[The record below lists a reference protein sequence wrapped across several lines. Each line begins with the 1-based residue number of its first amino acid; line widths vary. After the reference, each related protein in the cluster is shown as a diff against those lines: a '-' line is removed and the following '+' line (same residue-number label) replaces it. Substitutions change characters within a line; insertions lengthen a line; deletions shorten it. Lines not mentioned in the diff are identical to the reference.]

1 MAKQGTKYEEF
12 CTEVVK
18 RLKAQGDDFLN
29 VEVEDVSHDDHIV
42 GKTGVKHQIDIHA
55 DYKDKDGKVTPID
68 IECKD
73 YASNVPME
81 KIATLDSVARDIGAM
96 PVFMARVGYQSGAQL
111 YAKNLDTPIRTFK
124 VNDPEHA
131 SWAKSHRLRTVH
143 THMNIVIYALK
154 SFTIC
159 VKSKKD
165 DGFLKKVEPDDL
177 FIVDTASN
185 KKTSLKKWIS
195 KSYSNACDSKEALYS
210 ESLSAEPNQVLL
222 VNNQSVP
229 FIKVEITWQNNSS
242 ESNMDVSA
250 DDLIYGIVEDIES
263 GAWHIAYKKRKS
275 IMGQVRNNGDHLE

>member
-1 MAKQGTKYEEF
+1 MAKQGTKYEEYEKF

-29 VEVEDVSHDDHIV
+29 VKVEDVLHNDHIV

-73 YASNVPME
+73 YASNVPIE

-96 PVFMARVGYQSGAQL
+96 PVFMTRVGYQSGAQI

-131 SWAKSHRLRTVH
+131 SWAKAHRLRTMNVH
-143 THMNIVIYALK
+143 VNSIIYNLK
-154 SFTIC
+154 SFKIY
-159 VKSKKD
+159 VKNKKD
-165 DGFLKKVEPDDL
+165 DGFLKKVESDDL
-177 FIVDTASN
+177 FIVDTTSN
-185 KKTSLKKWIS
+185 KKTSLKNWIS
-195 KSYSNACDSKEALYS
+195 KSYSNACASKEALYS
-210 ESLSAEPNQVLL
+210 ESLSAGPNQVLL

-229 FIKVEITWQNNSS
+229 FIKVANYKFNPNKPGIFQWQSVD
-242 ESNMDVSA
+242 DVFLMVV
-250 DDLIYGIVEDIES
+250 D
-263 GAWHIAYKKRKS
+263 
-275 IMGQVRNNGDHLE
+275 